1 MRVNRPAQKV
11 YMALMNRSISNRGA
25 ALPASPI
32 RKLVPLALDAKARG
46 TGVLHL
52 NIGQPDL
59 PPPPEVV
66 AGLRDF
72 PRGSV
77 IGYSLSGGTLDYVD
91 AVRTYYAGWGAEL
104 SRDEVNVT
112 TGGSEAL
119 LFTLLA
125 TLNPGDEMLICEPY
139 YTNYRSIGLMAGV
152 TVAPITTRFDDGFHL
167 PPRERIEAAI
177 TDKTAAIVLCNPSNP
192 TGVVYT
198 RAELDLLVDIAVA
211 HDLWIIADEVY
222 REIVFAQAPDT
233 YRTMLEIDRIAERLV
248 VVDSVSKRF
257 SLCGARVG
265 SVVSRNTDVM
275 DSVLRMSQAR
285 LAPPTLGQYAAQR
298 AFAGDPRYIAETVD
312 EYRRRRDVVYSALT
326 AMPGVRAVEP
336 EGAFYTIP
344 QLPVDDGEAF
354 ARWLLTD
361 FSHEGETVMVAPAAG
376 FYATEGLGIN
386 EVRIAYVLGTDHLAR
401 AMRLLHRALDIY
413 SGA

>member
-1 MRVNRPAQKV
+1 MT
-11 YMALMNRSISNRGA
+11 RSISSRGA

-46 TGVLHL
+46 TSVLHL

-59 PPPPEVV
+59 APPQEVV
-66 AGLRDF
+66 DGLRNF
-72 PRGSV
+72 PDAV
-77 IGYSLSGGTLDYVD
+77 IGYSLSGGTLEYVD
-91 AVRTYYAGWGAEL
+91 AVRKYYAGWGAEL

-152 TVAPITTRFDDGFHL
+152 TVAPITTTFEDGFHL
-167 PPRERIEAAI
+167 PSREAIEAVV
-177 TDKTAAIVLCNPSNP
+177 TDKTAAIILCNPANP
-192 TGVVYT
+192 TGVVYSK
-198 RAELDLLVDIAVA
+198 AEIDLLVDIAVK

-222 REIVFAQAPDT
+222 REIVFADAPDT
-233 YRTMLEIDRIAERLV
+233 YRTMLEREDIADRVV

-275 DSVLRMSQAR
+275 SAVLRMSQAR
-285 LAPPTLGQYAAQR
+285 LAPPTLGQFAAQR
-298 AFAGDPRYIAETVD
+298 AFGGDPRYISETLD
-312 EYRRRRDVVYSALT
+312 EYKRRRDVVYGALST
-326 AMPGVRAVEP
+326 MPGVRAVEP

-354 ARWLLTD
+354 ARFLLTD

-376 FYATEGLGIN
+376 FYATEGLGTN
-386 EVRIAYVLGTDHLAR
+386 EVRIAYVLGTDHLER
-401 AMRLLHRALDIY
+401 AMRLLHRALDAY